1 MLISRRAVS
10 AAFWT
15 AALILAG
22 GCATSSKPNDYHF
35 EAKQLVESFA
45 RESKS
50 PGLAVSV
57 GCKGRLLWSHGS
69 GFADLEQRVPVDP
82 ASTKFRAGSVSKP
95 FTAFALAKLVE
106 NNLIDLDASVRDYVP
121 TFPKKQHQISIRQL
135 AGHLGGIRHYKGS
148 EAYLRTR
155 YSDVVSALEI
165 FENDPLEMMPGE
177 RWAYTSYGYNLL
189 SAAMEAAA
197 NRPFLRLMDETVFG
211 PIGMNDTVADDLEKI
226 ITTRGRY
233 YRFNADGYVNEPEV
247 DNSYKWAS
255 GGFLSTTDD
264 MVRFGL
270 AHLNNEH
277 LKPETIKRL
286 WTTMQTNDGQ
296 STGYGLGWRIVED
309 ADGIVWY
316 GHGGGSIGG
325 TTQFWLFP
333 KDGLVLAAAANVTE
347 LNYGL
352 FMVDL
357 RDHYLDVEACK
368 KVANKSGKRAD

>member
-1 MLISRRAVS
+1 MEMSRRVVS

-15 AALILAG
+15 AALFLFC
-22 GCATSSKPNDYHF
+22 GCAFPSKLPAYRS
-35 EAKQLVESFA
+35 EAAQLVESFA

-57 GCKGRLLWSHGS
+57 GCKGRLIWSHGS

-82 ASTKFRAGSVSKP
+82 ASTKFRAGSVAKP

-106 NNLIDLDASVRDYVP
+106 NKQIDLDAPVRDYVP
-121 TFPKKQHQISIRQL
+121 TFPKKQHEISIRQL
-135 AGHLGGIRHYKGS
+135 AGHLGGIRHYKEN

-155 YSDVVSALEI
+155 YRDVISALEI
-165 FENDPLEMMPGE
+165 FENDPLVMAPGE

-197 NRPFLRLMDETVFG
+197 NQPFLKLMDETVFG
-211 PIGMNDTVADDLEKI
+211 LIGMNNTVADDLEKI
-226 ITTRGRY
+226 ISNRGRY
-233 YRFNADGYVNEPEV
+233 YRFDADGYANEPEV
-247 DNSYKWAS
+247 DNSHKWAS

-270 AHLNNEH
+270 AHLNDKY
-277 LKPETIKRL
+277 LKPETVTSL

-296 STGYGLGWRIVED
+296 PTGYGLGWRIVED
-309 ADGIVWY
+309 QDGMVWY
-316 GHGGGSIGG
+316 GHGGGSIGA

-333 KDGLVLAAAANVTE
+333 EDGLVLAAAANVTE

-352 FMVDL
+352 FMVEL
-357 RDHYLDVEACK
+357 RDHFLGVEACK
-368 KVANKSGKRAD
+368 KSR

>member
-1 MLISRRAVS
+1 MNISRRFVS
-10 AAFWT
+10 AVFCT
-15 AALILAG
+15 AVLVLSG
-22 GCATSSKPNDYHF
+22 GCATSSKPDEYHV

-45 RESKS
+45 RESNS

-82 ASTKFRAGSVSKP
+82 ASTKFRVGSVAKP

-106 NNLIDLDASVRDYVP
+106 NNLIDLDAPVRDYVP
-121 TFPKKQHQISIRQL
+121 SFPKKQHQISVRQL
-135 AGHLGGIRHYKGS
+135 AGHLGGIRHYKGN

-155 YSDVVSALEI
+155 YSDVVSGLEI
-165 FENDPLEMMPGE
+165 FENDPLVMVPGE
-177 RWAYTSYGYNLL
+177 RWSYTSYGYNLL

-211 PIGMNDTVADDLEKI
+211 PIGMKDTVADDLEKI
-226 ITTRGRY
+226 IANRGRY
-233 YRFNADGYVNEPEV
+233 YRSNGDGYTNEPEV

-277 LKPETIKRL
+277 LKPETIKSL

-296 STGYGLGWRIVED
+296 PTGYGLGWRIVRDENE
-309 ADGIVWY
+309 IVWY

-333 KDGLVLAAAANVTE
+333 EDGLVLAAVANLTE
-347 LNYGL
+347 FNYEL
-352 FMVDL
+352 FMVEL
-357 RDHYLDVEACK
+357 RDHFLDVEACK
-368 KVANKSGKRAD
+368 RADNN